1 MQLKFNSVSFC
12 QNGDTLLG
20 PIDFET
26 KIRGVTNV
34 LGYNG
39 AGKSLFLEMC
49 HAMIN
54 PTLGCVHWNG
64 NLAEDT
70 KYSRGFIFQHRV
82 TLYRSVKKNIALPM
96 QTAGW
101 NNKLIE
107 DRLEELLNMAGLQS
121 KSEEPASTLS
131 GGEVQRMALVRAL
144 ATYPKMVIMDE
155 PTSSLDPS
163 ATTEFEKLISQNANS
178 GIKFLWATHNITQAK
193 RFADDIIFIADGKVS
208 EISEAKKFF
217 NNPSSTKANNYI
229 KGL

>member
-1 MQLKFNSVSFC
+1 MELNFNSVSFR

-20 PIDFET
+20 PIDF
-26 KIRGVTNV
+26 KINFEGITNV

-39 AGKSLFLEMC
+39 AGKSLFLELC
-49 HAMIN
+49 HSMIQ
-54 PTLGCVHWNG
+54 PTYGSVYWNG
-64 NLAEDT
+64 HSARDT
-70 KYSRGFIFQHRV
+70 KKLRGFIFQHRV

-101 NNKLIE
+101 NKQLIKN
-107 DRLEELLNMAGLQS
+107 RLEELLFMANLET
-121 KSEEPASTLS
+121 KSNDPASTLS

-163 ATTEFEKLISQNANS
+163 ATTQFEDLISNSANS
-178 GIKFLWATHNITQAK
+178 GVKFLWATHNINQAK
-193 RFADDIIFIADGKVS
+193 RFANDIIFISDGKVS
-208 EISEAKKFF
+208 EISEATNFFKK
-217 NNPSSTKANNYI
+217 PSSINAQNYI

>member
-20 PIDFET
+20 PIDFEL
-26 KIRGVTNV
+26 KIRGITNV

-39 AGKSLFLEMC
+39 AGKSLFLEIC

-54 PTLGCVHWNG
+54 PTFGCVHWNG
-64 NLAEDT
+64 NLAENT

-107 DRLEELLNMAGLQS
+107 DRLEELLYMAGLES

-163 ATTEFEKLISQNANS
+163 ATTEFEKLISKNANS
-178 GIKFLWATHNITQAK
+178 GIKFLWATHNISQAK